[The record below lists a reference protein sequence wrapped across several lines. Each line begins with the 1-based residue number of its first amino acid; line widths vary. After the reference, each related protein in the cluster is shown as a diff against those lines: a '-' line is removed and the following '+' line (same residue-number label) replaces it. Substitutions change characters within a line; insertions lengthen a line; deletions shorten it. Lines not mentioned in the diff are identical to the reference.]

1 MSPHAKVSFRDG
13 EHTYIMRLTNSS
25 YPVAW
30 LIAEEEEED
39 SYGLSEEDYS
49 EEDNSAWNECD
60 NYILRSSVSL
70 PSVLSL
76 TLTLILL
83 SMPRLRYLLSSQTA
97 TRPRR
102 TRTSSL
108 RTPMRT
114 TGLNKFRSSET

>member
-1 MSPHAKVSFRDG
+1 
-13 EHTYIMRLTNSS
+13 MRMTNSS

-70 PSVLSL
+70 PSLLSL
-76 TLTLILL
+76 ILILTLILVC
-83 SMPRLRYLLSSQTA
+83 RD
-97 TRPRR
+97 
-102 TRTSSL
+102 
-108 RTPMRT
+108 
-114 TGLNKFRSSET
+114 

>member
-1 MSPHAKVSFRDG
+1 MSLREG
-13 EHTYIMRLTNSS
+13 EHTYIMRMTNSS

-70 PSVLSL
+70 PSLLSL
-76 TLTLILL
+76 ILILTLILVC
-83 SMPRLRYLLSSQTA
+83 RD
-97 TRPRR
+97 
-102 TRTSSL
+102 
-108 RTPMRT
+108 
-114 TGLNKFRSSET
+114 

>member
-1 MSPHAKVSFRDG
+1 
-13 EHTYIMRLTNSS
+13 MRMTNSS

-76 TLTLILL
+76 ILILIL
-83 SMPRLRYLLSSQTA
+83 THIIVCRD
-97 TRPRR
+97 
-102 TRTSSL
+102 
-108 RTPMRT
+108 
-114 TGLNKFRSSET
+114 

>member
-1 MSPHAKVSFRDG
+1 
-13 EHTYIMRLTNSS
+13 MRLTNSS

-39 SYGLSEEDYS
+39 SYDEDYS

-76 TLTLILL
+76 IITLTLILVC
-83 SMPRLRYLLSSQTA
+83 RD
-97 TRPRR
+97 
-102 TRTSSL
+102 
-108 RTPMRT
+108 
-114 TGLNKFRSSET
+114 